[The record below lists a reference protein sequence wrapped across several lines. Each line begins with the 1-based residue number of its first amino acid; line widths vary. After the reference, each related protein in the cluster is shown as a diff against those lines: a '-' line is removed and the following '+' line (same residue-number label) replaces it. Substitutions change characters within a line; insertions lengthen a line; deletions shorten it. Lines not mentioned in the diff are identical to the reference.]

1 MLCCVNCFNDK
12 HTNLIEFIKQNG
24 KAGRLCDYCGKKR
37 TTVIDP
43 GRLRPLFEP
52 ILTLYKPLETGE
64 NVLPDENWMDV
75 GEPLA
80 TLLDQDFF
88 VFSDDAL
95 DRSSEL
101 VEAIFND
108 NQSPFDTTGN
118 GYIFA
123 PDVLWCSREKSFI
136 ERPSAEQWEMF
147 SYHLRYERRFIPDL
161 KNDFFDDMMN
171 PQTSLPP
178 VLRRLEGVLR
188 VGERYYRG
196 RTEKHTLESMGAPPR
211 ELASAGRANPRGIPF
226 LYLAKD
232 PETVI
237 AEVRPWK
244 GQSIS
249 IAEFELVEDVRI
261 IDLSEAPRLESPFGF
276 SENLYMLK
284 DGYRVL
290 EKLSRQ
296 LSKPIDPKT
305 VEIEYLPTQYI
316 TEIIRNQGYDG
327 MVYKS
332 AMRSG
337 GHNLVLFSPDKAK
350 AMNIEYVDIIDINY
364 QSSKFSSLQS
374 EKYDFPAT

>member
-12 HTNLIEFIKQNG
+12 HTFLIEFIKKNG
-24 KAGRLCDYCGKKR
+24 KAKGSCDYCGKKK

-43 GRLRPLFEP
+43 SKLRLLFEP
-52 ILTLYKPLETGE
+52 ILELYRPLETGE
-64 NVLPDENWMDV
+64 NVLPDENWLVV
-75 GEPLA
+75 GDPLA
-80 TLLDQDFF
+80 TLLDQEFL
-88 VFSDDAL
+88 VFSEDAL
-95 DRSSEL
+95 DRSGEL
-101 VEAIFND
+101 VEAIFNG
-108 NQSPFDTTGN
+108 NQSRFDTTGN
-118 GYIFA
+118 GSIFA
-123 PDVLWCSREKSFI
+123 PDELWRSREESFI
-136 ERPSAEQWEMF
+136 ERPSVDQWEAF

-178 VLRRLEGVLR
+178 VLGRLEGILR

-244 GQSIS
+244 GQCIT

-316 TEIIRNQGYDG
+316 TEIIRDQGYDG

-350 AMNIEYVDIIDINY
+350 AMNIEYVEIIDINY
-364 QSSKFSSLQS
+364 QTSKVPNLQS
-374 EKYDFPAT
+374 EKYDFPAP